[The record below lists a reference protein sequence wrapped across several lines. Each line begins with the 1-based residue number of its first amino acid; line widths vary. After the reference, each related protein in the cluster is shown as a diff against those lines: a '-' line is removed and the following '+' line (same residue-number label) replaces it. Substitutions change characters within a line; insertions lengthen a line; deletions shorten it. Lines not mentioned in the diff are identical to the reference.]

1 MEAEGLGAELEDIMV
16 QLEAKYGR
24 RLQPGY
30 NPSLRF
36 MSHLWEPL
44 RHKYRC
50 VRVCWGCVFGW
61 QLQWCAG
68 VQAGSLRP
76 AGRVCSA
83 VPPCTCSW

>member
-1 MEAEGLGAELEDIMV
+1 MV

-44 RHKYRC
+44 RHMYRC
-50 VRVCWGCVFGW
+50 EGVRHACASGL
-61 QLQWCAG
+61 QLQRCAG
-68 VQAGSLRP
+68 VQAGSLRR
-76 AGRVCSA
+76 ARWTCLQCSA
-83 VPPCTCSW
+83 AGMHLQLVRAAAEL

>member
-1 MEAEGLGAELEDIMV
+1 MRPVLHVRLHARLYKPSPACAGRPFSCSGEMEAEGLDSELEDIMV

-44 RHKYRC
+44 RHMYRC
-50 VRVCWGCVFGW
+50 
-61 QLQWCAG
+61 
-68 VQAGSLRP
+68 
-76 AGRVCSA
+76 GRV
-83 VPPCTCSW
+83 